1 MRLAINTPIV
11 VATPGRHAAW
21 ELGAGIDELA
31 AIATAADRLGYHH
44 VTCSEHVAISAE
56 SHSAMLGG
64 GRGTRYWDP
73 LATFGYLSAVTER
86 IRLVTSV
93 LVLGYHHPLEI
104 AKRYGTLD
112 LVSGGRLVIGVGVG
126 TAAEE
131 FALLGAPFDDRGAR
145 ADDAMRALRASLSRR
160 EPVYEGEYFSY
171 NGLVVEPHAVQER
184 VPMWVGGASARAL
197 RRAVELGDGWLP
209 AAIEPEL
216 LRERLS
222 KWPDLPSGF
231 EVSARPP
238 APLDPLG
245 DAAGTQRLVESM
257 RDAGT
262 TILEARFVHES
273 LTHYL
278 DQLEALTQFDGLE
291 VAVGQ
296 ESGAGNA

>member
-11 VATPGRHAAW
+11 VATPGRHAAG
-21 ELGAGIDELA
+21 ELDAGVKDLA
-31 AIATAADRLGYHH
+31 TIAVAADRLGYHH

-73 LATFGYLSAVTER
+73 LATFGYLSALTSR
-86 IRLVTSV
+86 IRFVTSV

-112 LVSGGRLVIGVGVG
+112 LVSGGRLVLGVGVG

-131 FALLGAPFDDRGAR
+131 FELLGAPFDNRGER

-160 EPVYEGEYFSY
+160 EPVYEGEYYRFRD
-171 NGLVVEPHAVQER
+171 LVVEPHAVQDR
-184 VPMWVGGASARAL
+184 VPLWVGGASARAL
-197 RRAVELGDGWLP
+197 RRAVELGEGWLP

-216 LRERLS
+216 LRERLARR
-222 KWPDLPSGF
+222 PEAPPGF

-238 APLDPLG
+238 SLLDPVS
-245 DAAGTQRLVESM
+245 DSSGTQRLLDAM

-273 LTHYL
+273 LAHYL
-278 DQLEALTQFDGLE
+278 DQLESLARFDGVD
-291 VAVGQ
+291 VAV
-296 ESGAGNA
+296 ESEEQASHG

>member
-11 VATPGRHAAW
+11 VATPGRHAVW
-21 ELGAGIDELA
+21 ELDAGIEDLA
-31 AIATAADRLGYHH
+31 TIAVAADRLGYHH

-73 LATFGYLSAVTER
+73 LATFGYLSAVTRR
-86 IRLVTSV
+86 IRFVTSV

-112 LVSGGRLVIGVGVG
+112 LISGGRLVLGVGVG

-131 FALLGAPFDDRGAR
+131 FDLLGAPFDDRGIR

-160 EPVYEGEYFSY
+160 EPVYQGEYY
-171 NGLVVEPHAVQER
+171 RYEGLVVEPHAVQDR
-184 VPMWVGGASARAL
+184 VPLWVGGASARAL
-197 RRAVELGDGWLP
+197 RRAVELGEGWLP

-216 LRERLS
+216 LRARLARWRS
-222 KWPDLPSGF
+222 VPAEF

-238 APLDPLG
+238 SPLDPIG
-245 DAAGTQRLVESM
+245 DPSGTQRLVTAM

-262 TILEARFVHES
+262 TILEARFVHQS
-273 LTHYL
+273 LAHYL
-278 DQLEALTQFDGLE
+278 DQLEALVQSDGLDVIVE
-291 VAVGQ
+291 ADEQ
-296 ESGAGNA
+296 DSHE